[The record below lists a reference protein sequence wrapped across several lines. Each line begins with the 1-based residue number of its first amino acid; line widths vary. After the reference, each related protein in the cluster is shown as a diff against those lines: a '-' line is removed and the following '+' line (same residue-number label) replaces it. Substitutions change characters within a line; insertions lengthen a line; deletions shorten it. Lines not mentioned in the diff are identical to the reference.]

1 MSPKLGWPIQ
11 GIAVCLAWITQLPLG
26 RGPDRSPPSLDLSRL
41 LTEAMMAY
49 RKLRSP
55 KVYIP
60 NKSYHNYT
68 KAEKFGELVFLTEG
82 KVNKTKPND
91 IARDIAE
98 AMKDA
103 QANDFIMITSL
114 SVICGLACGM
124 FAHRFGRL
132 NLLLHDEHS
141 KEDAYLFRELVFGQ
155 GAQATSGDTN
165 DRTSE
170 KSTTHARGQ
179 ARSYK
184 GGHGNK

>member
-1 MSPKLGWPIQ
+1 
-11 GIAVCLAWITQLPLG
+11 
-26 RGPDRSPPSLDLSRL
+26 
-41 LTEAMMAY
+41 MAY
-49 RKLRSP
+49 RKLRTP

-103 QANDFIMITSL
+103 QASDFIMITSL

-124 FAHRFGRL
+124 FAHRFGKL

-141 KEDAYLFRELVFGQ
+141 KEDAYLFRELVFGP
-155 GAQATSGDTN
+155 GAQTSSNGETN
-165 DRTSE
+165 DRASASASSE
-170 KSTTHARGQ
+170 KSRNATRGQ
-179 ARSYK
+179 RSDK
-184 GGHGNK
+184 GSAGK